1 MTSEKKPYLFSESSE
16 EQERARVRA
25 QSEGGFNRSTAQFLE
40 NLQLHELETIVDL
53 GSGGGEV
60 LPILAKHGQ
69 RIIAVDSNSERL
81 TGSSDV
87 IAAFDLEDRVEFLE
101 TDVSNLEGLENS
113 SVDMVYA
120 RLLFQHLPL
129 DVRLKAMEEAIRITR
144 PGGLIVAEDL
154 TAQTWNV
161 LPPSEDFEYLAH
173 ELLEQLYS
181 AKGTESAMG
190 IKLRP
195 MFNEMG
201 LTDITANHF
210 IITGD
215 MHHPF
220 TPAIIINLQ
229 NLGPDMVK
237 HKLITQESFEQKFE
251 EVKNHILNENT
262 IVVSPMM
269 TQIAAR
275 KS

>member
-1 MTSEKKPYLFSESSE
+1 MTREKEPYLFSESSG
-16 EQERARVRA
+16 EQEQARIRA

-40 NLQLHELETIVDL
+40 NLQLHELETVVDL
-53 GSGGGEV
+53 GSGGGEI
-60 LPILAKHGQ
+60 LPILAKYGQ
-69 RIIAVDSNSERL
+69 RIIAVDSSNKRS
-81 TGSSDV
+81 TGSGDV
-87 IAAFDLEDRVEFLE
+87 ITAFGLENKVEFLE
-101 TDVSNLEGLENS
+101 ADVSNLEDLKDS

-129 DVRLKAMEEAIRITR
+129 NVRLKAMKEAIRITR
-144 PGGLIVAEDL
+144 PGGVIVAEDL

-161 LPPSEDFEYLAH
+161 LPPSESFGYLAH
-173 ELLEQLYS
+173 ELLEKLYI

-190 IKLRP
+190 MKLRP
-195 MFNEMG
+195 MFNEFG

-229 NLGPDMVK
+229 SLGPDMVK
-237 HKLITQESFEQKFE
+237 HELITEKEFEQRFE
-251 EVKNHILNENT
+251 KAKSHILDENT

-275 KS
+275 KN

>member
-69 RIIAVDSNSERL
+69 RIIAVDSNSERF
-81 TGSSDV
+81 TSSSEV
-87 IAAFDLEDRVEFLE
+87 VAAFGLEDRVEFLE
-101 TDVSNLEGLENS
+101 TNVANLENLEDS

-120 RLLFQHLPL
+120 RLLFQHLPF
-129 DVRLKAMEEAIRITR
+129 DVRRGAMEEAIRVTR
-144 PGGLIVAEDL
+144 PGGWIVVEDL

-161 LPPSEDFEYLAH
+161 LPPSESFEYLAH
-173 ELLEQLYS
+173 ELLEKLYTK
-181 AKGTESAMG
+181 KGTESSMG

-201 LTDITANHF
+201 LTDITTNHF

-215 MHHPF
+215 KHHPF

-229 NLGPDMVK
+229 NLGPDMAK
-237 HKLITQESFEQKFE
+237 YGLITPEVFEQKFE
-251 EVKNHILNENT
+251 EAKNHILEENT